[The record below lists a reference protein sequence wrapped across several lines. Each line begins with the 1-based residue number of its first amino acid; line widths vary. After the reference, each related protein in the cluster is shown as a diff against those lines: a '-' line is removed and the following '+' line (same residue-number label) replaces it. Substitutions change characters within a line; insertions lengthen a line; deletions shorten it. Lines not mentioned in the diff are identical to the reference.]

1 MGKKPKGK
9 PGDGPGFLAR
19 IVELRA
25 DVERFLAGESRKR
38 ANGNDGIEDK
48 SQDVFTKAVESRDT
62 YNPEA
67 GELRAWTLGI
77 AVNVSRDRDRAKR
90 RYDARFSPEDG
101 EAEVTPAPAAS
112 PERIAHWRDVQRR
125 IAKAMEQLPP
135 EFFEVLLLV
144 GIEGRSHQEVAAELG
159 ISEALAKKRLE
170 RARTFLLEKSG
181 LSRDDLR
188 SFMPFLWLVGDD
200 HASRLERLR
209 KLFGYA
215 HPTGNALGV
224 ILGLL
229 LLAPGPERSVAH
241 AGLRYRTPIVATVQE
256 APQPPDYAYPWLRK
270 PEPDSAVQPATPG
283 RGASCALRSWSIF
296 RASRSSRRATGR
308 SSSLAWFVS
317 TILTGLSRIGYPPS
331 HGAVRSHHCRNSCF
345 RGASPR

>member
-19 IVELRA
+19 LVELRA

-38 ANGNDGIEDK
+38 ANSNDGIEDK
-48 SQDVFTKAVESRDT
+48 SQDVLTKAVESRDN
-62 YNPEA
+62 YDPEA
-67 GELRAWTLGI
+67 GDQRAWTLGI

-188 SFMPFLWLVGDD
+188 SFMPFLWLVGED
-200 HASRLERLR
+200 HASRRDERLR
-209 KLFGYA
+209 KLFGYV

-224 ILGLL
+224 IIGLL
-229 LLAPGPERSVAH
+229 LVAPGPERPVAH
-241 AGLRYRTPIVATVQE
+241 TGLNYRMPIMAAVRE
-256 APQPPDYAYPWLRK
+256 APQPAQPAAP
-270 PEPDSAVQPATPG
+270 PEPVPASAVEPSKPPTLARAPRTPPV
-283 RGASCALRSWSIF
+283 
-296 RASRSSRRATGR
+296 SRPP
-308 SSSLAWFVS
+308 VVVD
-317 TILTGLSRIGYPPS
+317 LSGMSFLPKGNR
-331 HGAVRSHHCRNSCF
+331 
-345 RGASPR
+345 